1 MFNLGTGTGFS
12 VREVVEHSREVTN
25 RAVPMTEGDRRPG
38 DCTKLVSGSVR
49 AETELGWRPTRSTLQ
64 QMITDA
70 WRWHQTGH
78 YSA

>member
-1 MFNLGTGTGFS
+1 
-12 VREVVEHSREVTN
+12 
-25 RAVPMTEGDRRPG
+25 
-38 DCTKLVSGSVR
+38 LVSGSVR